1 MKNGFQQLT
10 FLLLLFAISGNAFNQ
25 TPLLSQIK
33 LPQVAPPSPD
43 AAAIEKFGNFPDSGV
58 GQPAL
63 QQANNR

>member
-10 FLLLLFAISGNAFNQ
+10 VIL
-25 TPLLSQIK
+25 TLLSISSTAFSQTQLLSEIK

-58 GQPAL
+58 GQPDL
-63 QQANNR
+63 QHANNR